1 MAKKKVQKEKEKEY
15 SIFIPPQFLYPL
27 WVSVEW

>member
-1 MAKKKVQKEKEKEY
+1 MAKKKLQKEKEY